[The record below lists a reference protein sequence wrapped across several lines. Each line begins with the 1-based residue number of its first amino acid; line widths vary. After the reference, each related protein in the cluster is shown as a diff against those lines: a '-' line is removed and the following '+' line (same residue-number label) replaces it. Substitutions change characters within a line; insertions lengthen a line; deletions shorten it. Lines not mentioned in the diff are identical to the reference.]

1 MNQSPNEY
9 YYTGGETVNKSGNN
23 PFKKQ
28 TMNTVPS
35 ANVNSFGNSFKHNLG
50 ANNVLK
56 QSLQLFSD
64 KESLVNA
71 NNNAQIF
78 LKDEK
83 IRKLLE

>member
-56 QSLQLFSD
+56 
-64 KESLVNA
+64 
-71 NNNAQIF
+71 
-78 LKDEK
+78 
-83 IRKLLE
+83 